1 MLLTLLALTT
11 VATADSVDPGE
22 PPRFA
27 SHQLPMESGLYVRW
41 DPRRSWGQSVLI
53 DTIRTASEELAWL
66 LPHADP
72 LLIGDLSR
80 RGGGRMYGHRTHHA
94 GTDVDIGLYT
104 GQGEQPLGG
113 FVDVKPSEL
122 DLEANWAL
130 IRTLLNTDRVSFI
143 LLDQRHIDRLRAYL
157 LEDLDMPAEL
167 VDPIFP
173 EVDKRIP
180 WTERGVVR
188 HAPNHRSHLH
198 VRIHH
203 NAS

>member
-1 MLLTLLALTT
+1 
-11 VATADSVDPGE
+11 
-22 PPRFA
+22 
-27 SHQLPMESGLYVRW
+27 
-41 DPRRSWGQSVLI
+41 
-53 DTIRTASEELAWL
+53 
-66 LPHADP
+66 
-72 LLIGDLSR
+72 
-80 RGGGRMYGHRTHHA
+80 MYGHRTHHA